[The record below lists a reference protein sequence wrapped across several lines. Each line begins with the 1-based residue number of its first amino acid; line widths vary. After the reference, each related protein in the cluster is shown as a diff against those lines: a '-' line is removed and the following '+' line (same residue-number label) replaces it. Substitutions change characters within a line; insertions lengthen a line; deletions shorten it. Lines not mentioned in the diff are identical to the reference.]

1 MVESGAQKMYKT
13 ATIAGW
19 PSLTTKRVTT
29 NNILVTCEAGIA
41 EAHCIIRN
49 DKRHAMKERGVKH
62 DLTRNDKA
70 R

>member
-1 MVESGAQKMYKT
+1 MYKT